1 MHDPGRDGERGE
13 RPAEHQPRPS
23 RRRLGGWSRA
33 RPPDGGADH
42 PEFLGLA
49 INRLLRLAP
58 NGIAAVGLLTV
69 EDHNPDREMADMRH
83 NNFGRLPPASL
94 LTLGGGGLGMVWGKT
109 TFEECVA
116 TVHAAVAAGINWID
130 LAPRY
135 GDGKAELVVGE
146 AFGGR
151 LPEGVRVTSKCN
163 IGNPASAEIE
173 PLVRQS
179 VEGSLGRLRL
189 SRLDLF
195 FLHSNVV
202 PDVHHISRRPDAAGR
217 MTPYATFVDQVLP
230 LFERLVT
237 EGVIGAWGL
246 TGIGHPDT
254 IIKLLGERPVPW
266 AVQCIANLLDSPGG
280 LKFFDGPAKPR
291 TVMAA
296 ARANGVGVMGIRAVQ
311 AGALTSAIDRRLP
324 DGHSELRDY
333 ARAAGFRRLANDL
346 GVTPAFLAH
355 RYALSLDIDTLVL
368 GVKNRQ
374 ELAECVAAAEAGPL
388 PPELL
393 ARIDQT
399 VDRQAS

>member
-1 MHDPGRDGERGE
+1 M
-13 RPAEHQPRPS
+13 
-23 RRRLGGWSRA
+23 RA
-33 RPPDGGADH
+33 CRKYWLSAVIS
-42 PEFLGLA
+42 FFKTA
-49 INRLLRLAP
+49 LRCIRTVASP
-58 NGIAAVGLLTV
+58 CMVGLSGLEGNANAGSSSLSTPARV
-69 EDHNPDREMADMRH
+69 TLHLRVSDGTGLMQQHQ
-83 NNFGRLPPASL
+83 FGRLWPVSS

-296 ARANGVGVMGIRAVQ
+296 ARANGGW
-311 AGALTSAIDRRLP
+311 
-324 DGHSELRDY
+324 
-333 ARAAGFRRLANDL
+333 
-346 GVTPAFLAH
+346 
-355 RYALSLDIDTLVL
+355 
-368 GVKNRQ
+368 
-374 ELAECVAAAEAGPL
+374 
-388 PPELL
+388 
-393 ARIDQT
+393 
-399 VDRQAS
+399 